1 MEPVDP
7 RLAVAE
13 RLRAVADRLA
23 SVPPD
28 EVATLDAAARRLDA
42 VAADLGETAATTSF
56 ARTWAVGA
64 DGGPVPRHPLG
75 TGACGVFPPFTWE
88 ERPGG
93 LAAEVCFGP
102 AFEGPPGTVHGGFV
116 AAAFDIVVSAA
127 ATAGLGHA
135 VTRTLALRYLRP
147 SPLDE
152 ALRFEVE
159 VGERAGRLA
168 EVRAKLRVVADG
180 RLTAK
185 ATAQFASVPRARFG
199 RAGGEGHGRGEV
211 D

>member
-1 MEPVDP
+1 MEPADP

-13 RLRAVADRLA
+13 RLRALADRLA

-28 EVATLDAAARRLDA
+28 EADALDEAARRLDA
-42 VAADLGETAATTSF
+42 AAAALGEATAPTSF
-56 ARTWAVGA
+56 ARTWAAGA

-75 TGACGVFPPFTWE
+75 TGACGTFPPFTWE

-93 LAAEVCFGP
+93 LAAEIHFGP

-147 SPLDE
+147 SPLRQP
-152 ALRFEVE
+152 LRFEVE

-168 EVRAKLRVVADG
+168 EVRARLRVVADG

-185 ATAQFASVPRARFG
+185 ATAQFASVPRGRFG
-199 RAGGEGHGRGEV
+199 RVAEGDGRGEAG
-211 D
+211 